1 MKNQNKKFDEKK
13 FKDIKERAE
22 ELYKTIGKIKCPYL
36 DDFVHF
42 NTKGLDHL
50 IFGTKKKS
58 RTRPEQEQMIRFR
71 ILNLAPEIIARSHT
85 LQEFNEMNSFERVKI
100 NSRWEKRMKKVKYYA
115 FIAIVGELRAK
126 VIVKEVEG
134 GVKFFY
140 SIHPFWKKDHRNG
153 KKLMYSGDLEED

>member
-1 MKNQNKKFDEKK
+1 MENKNPKFDEKK
-13 FKDIKERAE
+13 FKAVKERAE
-22 ELYKTIGKIKCPYL
+22 ELYKNIGKIKCPYL

-58 RTRPEQEQMIRFR
+58 RTRSEQEQMVRFR
-71 ILNLAPEIIARSHT
+71 ILKLAPEIIARSHT
-85 LQEFNEMNSFERVKI
+85 LQEFNEMNSFERVKT
-100 NSRWEKRMKKVKYYA
+100 NSRWETKMKKVKYYA
-115 FIAIVGELRAK
+115 FIAIIGELRAK

-140 SIHPFWKKDHRNG
+140 SIHPFWKKDHRNS
-153 KKLMYSGDLEED
+153 KKILYSGDLEED